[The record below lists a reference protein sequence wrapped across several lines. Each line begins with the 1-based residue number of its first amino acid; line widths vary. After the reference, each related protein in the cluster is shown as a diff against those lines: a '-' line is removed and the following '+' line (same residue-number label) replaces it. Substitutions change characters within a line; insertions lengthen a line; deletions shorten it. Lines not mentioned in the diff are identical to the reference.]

1 MKIKVTKR
9 EITVEGM
16 MTFDKLGTGQRMLDF
31 MCCEDVALEPFT
43 GLCKVQAMRDGNV
56 YITEKPKRVRNN
68 LLLIRKAKHGRLS
81 GTRDKA
87 YQLTLKVFATEGID
101 WQKAFV
107 TEPIEVMTD
116 LMGPERMREILKEML
131 NRLNAE
137 DYGE

>member
-1 MKIKVTKR
+1 MKVKVTKK
-9 EITVEGM
+9 EITVDGM
-16 MTFDKLGTGQRMLDF
+16 MSFNELKNGLFGADF
-31 MCCEDVALEPFT
+31 VCCEDAVLEPFT

-107 TEPIEVMTD
+107 TEPVEVMTD

-131 NRLNAE
+131 NRLNVE